1 MDKKDKKDLE
11 KSLAQMKNTKEELKK
26 FISSYGVGLKK
37 RIGSFLVA
45 KQTKHLDDFSNLCK
59 AKKFDVDWSEVEQ
72 LESYTA
78 LLKITNPESQEYVT
92 DNIRR
97 FYTEFIESFK
107 DELYA

>member
-1 MDKKDKKDLE
+1 MDFAEIFDNLDVEFDNLKIRLCKNVYGAENIE
-11 KSLAQMKNTKEELKK
+11 KLSA
-26 FISSYGVGLKK
+26 F
-37 RIGSFLVA
+37 
-45 KQTKHLDDFSNLCK
+45 LDDFSNLCK

-97 FYTEFIESFK
+97 FYTEFIESLK